1 MTMSNERAVN
11 WHEQVADYVRGVVA
25 FGVAAAVLGIGV
37 SLGVAVPGVAA
48 AATGQAGGSAAR
60 DATTSTQTPEQA
72 EAEVTFYRDVAPILQ
87 ANCQECHQE
96 GSIAPMPLLTYRDA
110 YRWGSRIREKVADRV
125 MPPWH
130 LDPTVGIQKFKNDRS
145 LESEEIETLLAWVD
159 GGRVE
164 GDPADQPP
172 PVEFPDPNEW
182 RLAGEFGAPDLVVAS
197 EPFTLDAVTQDK
209 WWRPVTPTGL
219 TEPRWVRAI
228 EIKPAGNDARTIT
241 HHVLAFLEQDE
252 EESPMSAGIVEVST
266 RGGAMGGP
274 GLFME
279 WAVGKEGEIFPDGAG
294 KIMLPGSSIR
304 WEVHLHAIG
313 RVVEDSYVE
322 LGVWFYPKGHEPR
335 NRTRL
340 MFYNASGATGLDIP
354 PNEIAVTQ
362 DFHRLRWPARLEN
375 FQPHMHMRGKAMSLE
390 VIYPN
395 GRKELINQVDN
406 FQWNWH
412 INYIY
417 EEEAAPLLPAGSTLV
432 ITAWH
437 DNTEANPHNPDHEQW
452 VDWGDRTVDEMAHL
466 VGGCD
471 LPG

>member
-1 MTMSNERAVN
+1 MKTVTTRRMIA
-11 WHEQVADYVRGVVA
+11 AYAIMATG
-25 FGVAAAVLGIGV
+25 GLGPAAAL
-37 SLGVAVPGVAA
+37 A
-48 AATGQAGGSAAR
+48 Q
-60 DATTSTQTPEQA
+60 E
-72 EAEVTFYRDVAPILQ
+72 EVTFTRDVMPILQ
-87 ANCQECHQE
+87 AKCQECHQE
-96 GSIAPMPLLTYRDA
+96 GSIAPMPLLTYQDT
-110 YRWGSRIREKVADRV
+110 YRWASSIREMVSTRV

-130 LDPTVGIQKFKNDRS
+130 LDPTVGIQDFRNDRS
-145 LESEEIETLLAWVD
+145 LSEEQIATLVAWID

-164 GDPADQPP
+164 GEAGDMPP
-172 PVEFPDPNEW
+172 PVVFPDPQEW
-182 RLAGEFGAPDLVVAS
+182 RLAPDFGEPDLVVAS
-197 EPFTLDAVTQDK
+197 EPYTLDALTQDK
-209 WWRPVTPTGL
+209 WFRPVTPTGL
-219 TEPRWVRAI
+219 TEPRWVKAI

-252 EESPMSAGIVEVST
+252 EESPMNPGIVQAST

-294 KIMLPGSSIR
+294 KIMLPGSRIR
-304 WEVHLHAIG
+304 WEVHMHAMG
-313 RVVEDSYVE
+313 KVVEDAYVE
-322 LGVWFYPKGHEPR
+322 LGIWFYPKGQEPR

-340 MFYNASGATGLDIP
+340 MFYNATGPTGLDIP
-354 PNEIAVTQ
+354 PGEIAVTQ
-362 DFHRLRWPARLEN
+362 DFHKLRWPARLEN

-390 VIYPN
+390 VVYPD

-417 EEEAAPLLPAGSTLV
+417 EDDAAPLLPAGSTLI

-437 DNTEANPHNPDHEQW
+437 DNTAENPNNPDPEQW

-466 VGGCD
+466 WVDVTYLDQPEYDQLVAARAEQERLAEEATNQGD
-471 LPG
+471 DSR